1 VDWNARFAK
10 RMDNVKPSTIREIL
24 KLTQGSQV
32 ISFAGGLP
40 APDLFPIE
48 ALREA
53 SDRVLRTE
61 GRKALQYSTTQ
72 GDRELR
78 AWIAERHGTAP
89 EQIQIVS
96 GSQQGLDAVA
106 KALLDPGDTVVV
118 GAPTY
123 MGALR
128 AFDAYQVDY
137 RTVPVDDDGLV
148 VDELEPALAAGAKLL
163 YTIPNFDNPSGARLS
178 LERRERL
185 VELCARYD
193 VPIFEDDPYGELRF
207 SGDPLPSLLEL
218 DPERVIHASTFSKIL
233 APGLRLAWLVLPA
246 PLIDPIER
254 LKQAADLHTSTLTQ
268 VLTREVV
275 QGGFMEGQIE
285 RVRAYYLGQ
294 RDAMMAALEAHFP
307 TAARA
312 TRPDGGMFIWVTL
325 PHGQDAAELLKAAVE
340 RKVAFVPGGPFFA
353 NGGGNHTLRL
363 SYSVATREQIA
374 DGMARLGEVLERS
387 LDAVPG

>member
-1 VDWNARFAK
+1 MDWNTRFAQ

-24 KLTQGSQV
+24 KLTQGSEV

-53 SDRVLRTE
+53 TDRVLREE
-61 GRKALQYSTTQ
+61 GRRALQYSTTQ
-72 GDRELR
+72 GDPRLR
-78 AWIAERHGTAP
+78 AWIAERHGTTA
-89 EQIQIVS
+89 ERIQIVS
-96 GSQQGLDAVA
+96 GSQQGLDVIA

-128 AFDAYQVDY
+128 AFDAYQVRY
-137 RTVPVDDDGLV
+137 RTVPIDGDGLV

-163 YTIPNFDNPSGARLS
+163 YLIPNFDNPSGARLT

-207 SGDPLPSLLEL
+207 RGEPLPSLLSL

-246 PLIDPIER
+246 PLVDPIER
-254 LKQAADLHTSTLTQ
+254 VKQAADLHTPTLTQ
-268 VLTREVV
+268 ALTREVV
-275 QGGFMEGQIE
+275 QGDFIEEQLE

-307 TAARA
+307 AEART
-312 TRPDGGMFIWVTL
+312 TRPEGGMFVWVTL
-325 PHGQDAAELLKAAVE
+325 PEGQDAAELLKRAVE

-353 NGGGNHTLRL
+353 NGGGDHTLRL

-374 DGMARLGEVLERS
+374 GGMARLGEVIEAN